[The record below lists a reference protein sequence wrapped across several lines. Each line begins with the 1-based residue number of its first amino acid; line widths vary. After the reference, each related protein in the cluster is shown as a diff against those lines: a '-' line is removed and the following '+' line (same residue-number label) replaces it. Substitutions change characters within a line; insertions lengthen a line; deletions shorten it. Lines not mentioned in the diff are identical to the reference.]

1 MTLAKRLGL
10 LERTVSAQLRKI
22 QQLESKV
29 LRLESRLRQPDDYNS
44 DLDTPPADVPSITR
58 RSKPPRESSPSSVFD
73 SDSDI
78 SDVDSIHSTTTDSAA
93 TPPPPSPLEE
103 NMSMEEA
110 AASLQKMHQNPL
122 HVTTTSNHVPCL
134 PKQSSP
140 KKSTDKSGGEL
151 FKPSA
156 SLPAETNASDHALS
170 KNARTNLTKIMTAL
184 LHHRHASVLKQSC
197 TIPWITAFLKE
208 HATSD
213 GQNLFDLNS
222 MNERLKCGEYRSHME
237 FKRDFDGL
245 KSNFADRNLF
255 VRHAK
260 GERTQFELEDL
271 DYEVLSAERLETCFT
286 SYWTHYFPEIMGK
299 RRRTGEGVSELGV
312 DGKKLRL

>member
-44 DLDTPPADVPSITR
+44 DLDTPPADVPSIPR

-78 SDVDSIHSTTTDSAA
+78 SDVDSIQSTTTDSAA

-122 HVTTTSNHVPCL
+122 HVTTSSNHVPCL
-134 PKQSSP
+134 PKQSP
-140 KKSTDKSGGEL
+140 KKSNDRTGEL
-151 FKPSA
+151 FKPAA

-197 TIPWITAFLKE
+197 TIPWITAFLKD

-245 KSNFADRNLF
+245 KGNFADRNLF
-255 VRHAK
+255 VRYAK
-260 GERTQFELEDL
+260 VGITQFELEDL

-299 RRRTGEGVSELGV
+299 RRRGRESVSETGV
-312 DGKKLRL
+312 DGKKFRL